1 MMGCLQAAGPSQVL
15 TQGPS
20 SSSAQGM
27 PQGTATKPAPGPGKV
42 VPSASS
48 GSSAAKAQAPEEP
61 PAATVQATPSPQ
73 KPSSKGAPSARPA
86 AAQHHLSE
94 AEDELDALL
103 SHPCQPTRQAAS
115 TVVCKPRQDETDIEA
130 WLDGL

>member
-1 MMGCLQAAGPSQVL
+1 MGCLQAVGPSQVL

-20 SSSAQGM
+20 TDSVQTL
-27 PQGTATKPAPGPGKV
+27 PKGTAAGPAPGPGLL
-42 VPSASS
+42 VPPVLS

-61 PAATVQATPSPQ
+61 QAATVQATPSMQ
-73 KPSSKGAPSARPA
+73 KRPPKAAPSAQIA
-86 AAQHHLSE
+86 AAQHHSPE

-103 SHPCQPTRQAAS
+103 SQPCQPTMQAAS
-115 TVVCKPRQDETDIEA
+115 TAGVKPRQDETDIEA